1 MEITSLSRLDLTKS
15 YTYADYFSWK
25 IQDSVELFN
34 GKIFINSPVPNRK
47 HKGISQ
53 FINTELSIFA

>member
-1 MEITSLSRLDLTKS
+1 MKITSLSQLDLTQS
-15 YTYADYFSWK
+15 YTYAAYFSWK

-47 HKGISQ
+47 HQEISQ